1 MHRALYPGTYDPI
14 TLGHINILEKAVK
27 LFDEVILAV
36 ADYTGKNTT
45 ICLEERL
52 RLCEESTRHIPNLKV
67 LAFSGLVVEL
77 AEKME
82 CNTMLRGLRAVSDFE
97 YELSL
102 ALTNKK
108 LKPKIETVFLVPSL
122 KYMYL
127 SSSMVRQMADLGA
140 ALEDFVPGPVLKYFE
155 ENGEPGTGNNGQKD

>member
-1 MHRALYPGTYDPI
+1 MHRALYPGTFDPI
-14 TLGHINILEKAVK
+14 TLGHLNILEKAVR

-36 ADYTGKNTT
+36 ADYTGKNTS
-45 ICLEERL
+45 IQLEERL
-52 RLCEESTRHIPNLKV
+52 RLCVESTRHIPNLKV
-67 LAFSGLVVEL
+67 LSFSGLVVEL
-77 AEKME
+77 AEKLE

-108 LKPKIETVFLVPSL
+108 IKPQIETVFLVPSL

-140 ALEDFVPGPVLKYFE
+140 HLEDFVPEPVLQYFHD
-155 ENGEPGTGNNGQKD
+155 TKRAR

>member
-1 MHRALYPGTYDPI
+1 MHRALYPGTFDPI
-14 TLGHINILEKAVK
+14 TLGHLNILEKAVR

-36 ADYTGKNTT
+36 ADYTGKNTS
-45 ICLEERL
+45 IQLEERL
-52 RLCEESTRHIPNLKV
+52 RLCVESTRHIPNLKV
-67 LAFSGLVVEL
+67 LSFSGLVVEL
-77 AEKME
+77 AEKLE

-108 LKPKIETVFLVPSL
+108 LKPQIETVFLVPSL

-140 ALEDFVPGPVLKYFE
+140 HLEDFVPEPVLQYFHD
-155 ENGEPGTGNNGQKD
+155 TKRAR